1 MYRHVSVFT
10 LEDALQ
16 QADFVKLLQEV
27 GDQCE
32 MIMHNEVGVHIGN
45 KPTGMQGGP
54 QFGDVIQ
61 IIDFAT
67 KEDLEAYPASK
78 AHQKIIKEGPKMAH
92 VTAIDYEI

>member
-1 MYRHVSVFT
+1 MYFSI
-10 LEDALQ
+10 
-16 QADFVKLLQEV
+16 
-27 GDQCE
+27 CY
-32 MIMHNEVGVHIGN
+32 
-45 KPTGMQGGP
+45 TGMQEGP

-78 AHQKIIKEGPKMAH
+78 AHQKIIKESPKMAH